1 MTLKGYKVL
10 KFEEVKGEDV
20 RLRLCPA
27 TMALFT
33 ALLIGESMYLLVNT
47 VLGNFS
53 GAIASMVFFA
63 IGILLIALISQVIC

>member
-1 MTLKGYKVL
+1 
-10 KFEEVKGEDV
+10 
-20 RLRLCPA
+20 
-27 TMALFT
+27 MALFT

-63 IGILLIALISQVIC
+63 IGILLIALISQIIC